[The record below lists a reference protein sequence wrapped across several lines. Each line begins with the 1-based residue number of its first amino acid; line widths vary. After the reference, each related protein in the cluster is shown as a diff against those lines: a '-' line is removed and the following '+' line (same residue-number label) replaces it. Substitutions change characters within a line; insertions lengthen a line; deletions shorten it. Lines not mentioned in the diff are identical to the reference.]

1 MFALDAAAARIGS
14 LVPGL
19 ALTCILL
26 EFADQELE
34 LIDVVIKLLRR
45 PAKARPLELGELHLQ
60 LLDVQR
66 LGVYLSGVGR
76 ELAVLARQFRSQ
88 IFGEKPQR
96 VQIGRERFT
105 YQRHGV
111 NLSQQGSAVQHFPTQ
126 RCPVRQRPAYVATPA
141 LQSVASQ
148 WL

>member
-76 ELAVLARQFRSQ
+76 ELAVLAANSARRFSAKSRSAS
-88 IFGEKPQR
+88 R
-96 VQIGRERFT
+96 SVGR
-105 YQRHGV
+105 
-111 NLSQQGSAVQHFPTQ
+111 GSLTKDMA
-126 RCPVRQRPAYVATPA
+126 
-141 LQSVASQ
+141 
-148 WL
+148 